1 MKLRKILI
9 ILLAILIA
17 IVPSAVNASDTYTA
31 TTTDNLGNSFDW
43 IYKLNDLNQ
52 IEELQCN
59 NVGEINGNITIPS
72 EINGN
77 KVISLGDSA
86 FKGAKNITGVTI
98 PDSVKGIGVWA
109 FKDCTSLTDVDLG
122 SVERIAAYAFNG
134 CTELKE
140 IVIPATIKDGAS
152 GNIFEKTLTKITL
165 SEGMTIVPQYLCARS
180 GITEI
185 TIPDSVKEIGLWA
198 FKDCTSLT
206 DVDLGSVER
215 IAAYAFNGCTEL
227 KEIVIPATIKDGA
240 SGNIFEKTLTK
251 ITLSEGMT
259 IVPQYLCARSGITEI
274 TIPNSVKEIGLWA
287 FNNCAELKK
296 ITILD
301 NVTKMALPDENK
313 IFENHNDD
321 LTIYCYK
328 DSVAAKYAI
337 DNNIKYVYLNRQSSD
352 NENENANGT
361 NNENTDISN
370 VTGSDGTTTNKILP
384 KAGKSIAVFGIM
396 ALIIVLGVA
405 GAAKYFKY
413 KDVK

>member
-98 PDSVKGIGVWA
+98 PDSVKGIGV
-109 FKDCTSLTDVDLG
+109 
-122 SVERIAAYAFNG
+122 
-134 CTELKE
+134 
-140 IVIPATIKDGAS
+140 
-152 GNIFEKTLTKITL
+152 
-165 SEGMTIVPQYLCARS
+165 
-180 GITEI
+180 
-185 TIPDSVKEIGLWA
+185 WA